1 MRIALDSSQEVY
13 HPGNLIRGRIILG
26 RPEVD
31 TIQGSLTIAFTGRS
45 TISHT
50 RFSAANCGEIVLFRS
65 ECCLYSG
72 DRPATEMPPGGWPF
86 IFAFPNATI
95 PAPETNTGSTLA
107 ERFPCTT
114 DDDDDD
120 DGNDEESAYR
130 LPPSTTFKFP
140 DGFVTGHIE
149 YLLRAVWRPRQV
161 RDGWP
166 KISTVSLPFAPGR
179 RDRSPPPHP
188 VTLRSTL
195 ALNYIVDAKARCR
208 PVSFYDRV
216 RPGAHITCPSFVLQ
230 VTIAATRVI
239 QGASIPI
246 ELLLC
251 LASDQQPQQQQQQEP
266 IPPVFLHSFTAYT
279 EVITSVAREEGR
291 YTSERTVVLGMG
303 RPNEP
308 LVLNRPLDVNRSL
321 DLATGVLEP
330 DYVIANAM
338 RRHKLFLCFELS
350 CLERLH
356 FFRFHVALVVLASFY
371 AERPPGVGDGF

>member
-1 MRIALDSSQEVY
+1 MRIALDSSREVY
-13 HPGNLIRGRIILG
+13 HPGNIIRGRVILG

-95 PAPETNTGSTLA
+95 PAPETNTGSTLV
-107 ERFPCTT
+107 ERFPCAT
-114 DDDDDD
+114 D
-120 DGNDEESAYR
+120 DEESAYR
-130 LPPSTTFKFP
+130 LPPSTTFEFP
-140 DGFVTGHIE
+140 DGVVTGHIE
-149 YLLRAVWRPRQV
+149 YLLRAVWRPKQV

-166 KISTVSLPFAPGR
+166 KISTLSLPFAPSR

-188 VTLRSTL
+188 ATLRSTL
-195 ALNYIVDAKARCR
+195 ALNYIVDAKARFR

-216 RPGAHITCPSFVLQ
+216 RPGAHITCPSFLLQ
-230 VTIAATRVI
+230 VNIAATRVI
-239 QGASIPI
+239 QGAGIPI
-246 ELLLC
+246 ELLLR
-251 LASDQQPQQQQQQEP
+251 LASDQQPQQQQQQQQP
-266 IPPVFLHSFTAYT
+266 MPPVFLHSFTAYT
-279 EVITSVAREEGR
+279 KVITSVARDEGR

-303 RPNEP
+303 RPNKS
-308 LVLNRPLDVNRSL
+308 LVPDRPLNVNRSL
-321 DLATGVLEP
+321 GLATGVLGP
-330 DYVIANAM
+330 DYVIANAI
-338 RRHKLFLCFELS
+338 RRHRLFLCFELS

-356 FFRFHVALVVLASFY
+356 FFRFDVALVVLPAFY